1 MGPGGGQ
8 TSEGGSES
16 EGFVLS
22 LCVGEEQEE
31 TVRRRGSCRVC
42 AFLIAGIAAVRAF
55 LIKNRGN
62 GKTQRDDVKVS
73 AVRARR
79 HVDRSDV
86 ISFRVYQT

>member
-55 LIKNRGN
+55 LIK
-62 GKTQRDDVKVS
+62 TEEMVK
-73 AVRARR
+73 
-79 HVDRSDV
+79 HKEMM
-86 ISFRVYQT
+86 